1 MRIGMA
7 AALPLG
13 RAGLAKPGTLME
25 HLWQMNSKPAR
36 TVSTTLG

>member
-1 MRIGMA
+1 MRIGVA

-13 RAGLAKPGTLME
+13 RLGKTRYLME